1 MRHDADQHETVLR
14 RHPRHRTPG
23 LISAPRGL
31 SERILAHLATTGLD
45 GSARWVDGSIAETL
59 SRKTRLP
66 TLFVPATGRSL
77 TAARPD
83 HQTQGMGSMAASNL
97 SMHRLWQRSSS
108 VVKSLA
114 PALALRLTGG
124 TQNMTVN
131 LVPWPLS
138 PGTNCNMPPI
148 CFASASTIF
157 IPRLLHAAGSN
168 PAGNPGPASK
178 TDNE

>member
-1 MRHDADQHETVLR
+1 MARYHGESG
-14 RHPRHRTPG
+14 RT
-23 LISAPRGL
+23 
-31 SERILAHLATTGLD
+31 
-45 GSARWVDGSIAETL
+45 WCAEI
-59 SRKTRLP
+59 
-66 TLFVPATGRSL
+66 

-83 HQTQGMGSMAASNL
+83 RQTQGMGSMAASNF
-97 SMHRLWQRSSS
+97 SMHLLWQRSSS

-114 PALALRLTGG
+114 PALAPRLTGR

-138 PGTNCNMPPI
+138 PGTNCNIPPI
-148 CFASASTIF
+148 CFASVSTIV
-157 IPRLLHAAGSN
+157 IPRLLQRAGSN